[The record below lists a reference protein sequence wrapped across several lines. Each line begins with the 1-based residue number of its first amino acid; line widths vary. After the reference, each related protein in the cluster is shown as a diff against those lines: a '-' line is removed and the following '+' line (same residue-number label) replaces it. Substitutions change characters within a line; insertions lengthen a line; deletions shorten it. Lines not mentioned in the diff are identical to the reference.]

1 MTSSTESSRLFIAMF
16 PTGIGYADRSR
27 EEHGDYKRVAFLSYR
42 TLQFEPEKGANR
54 ELIEQ
59 ARQHAVTIQ
68 AMRGQEFRVS
78 TCGQTVLLGSQLP

>member
-1 MTSSTESSRLFIAMF
+1 MTSSTEDSRLFIAVF
-16 PTGIGYADRSR
+16 PTGIGYADRSK
-27 EEHGDYKRVAFLSYR
+27 EEHGDYKRVAFLYYQ
-42 TLQFEPEKGANR
+42 TLQFEPEKNANR

-78 TCGQTVLLGSQLP
+78 ASGQTVLLGS